1 MITCTKITLV
11 QFNIITHQYDQSFYK
26 IPSYYQQ
33 SKDLPEYLISQS
45 FGIDKKKSMNEMLFD
60 HACISAE
67 FY

>member
-1 MITCTKITLV
+1 VFIFFCWNVFL
-11 QFNIITHQYDQSFYK
+11 S
-26 IPSYYQQ
+26 SYYQQ